1 MNWVKEGVNYVI
13 NLDVMNLLSW
23 EDVELRACGL
33 KEISVEKLQDIT
45 EYRSV
50 EKDSPVIKMFWEM
63 FGNFTQE
70 ERSKYLK
77 FVWGRSKI
85 PLDCTQLRYKHTIQ
99 YTDYLGAE
107 GFPIAHTCFFTL
119 DLPPYKDI
127 EMMTQRIKYSI
138 ENCGDIDADFNARPV
153 DDDDENGHPGE

>member
-1 MNWVKEGVNYVI
+1 MTKENHLEFIELVKNIRLNETEKQMNWVKEGVNYVI

-50 EKDSPVIKMFWEM
+50 EKDSPIIKMFWEM

-85 PLDCTQLRYKHTIQ
+85 PLDCT
-99 YTDYLGAE
+99 
-107 GFPIAHTCFFTL
+107 
-119 DLPPYKDI
+119 
-127 EMMTQRIKYSI
+127 
-138 ENCGDIDADFNARPV
+138 
-153 DDDDENGHPGE
+153 